1 MKDDLTGILELDKVL
16 RELARYC
23 VSEDVKAAAE
33 SLSPFCACT
42 DAGLNTNVNS
52 RGANSTY
59 AGSTNTGNDGNA
71 SGTNTRNAGSTT
83 APATA
88 AFRTNIS
95 DISLYDTSASQ
106 TPPPPAAT
114 SAQPATGR
122 ASYLRPVA
130 EVKRELAKVRAAGG
144 LSARFGD
151 PAFAALLSPVSATD
165 RARKGQTLTLPEL
178 RKIGRTASQVVYLN
192 NWYENARGEYEAE
205 PLSYLFEDCDASLK
219 RVAERLE
226 RCITADDELSDE
238 ASPGLTYIRGK
249 LKRARS
255 RIRVSLEKILK
266 DKSKFLQEQLI
277 TTRDGRYVIP
287 VRAEHKNEFGGFVH
301 DVSGS
306 GATLFIEPADTVE
319 QSNEIRLL
327 LCEEEEEVRRVLREL
342 SEMCGGVAREIIAGY
357 TASCELELCFAKS
370 AYGRAYSGVTAVM
383 TDDARLSLTAARH
396 PLLLLRL
403 GKDGVVPVDIGVGGT
418 VTACDELWAAHPNPA
433 GRGNADSV
441 PSAVTAVAAT
451 PPCGQGSAVCGTD
464 SGGTVAD
471 SVSEYGTD
479 SGTAVCD
486 TAGITTSLIITG
498 ANAGG
503 KTAALKT
510 AGLLTLMCYC
520 GLMLPADE
528 TSEVGTFT
536 RVFADI
542 GDNQSLEA
550 NLSTFSAH
558 MSNISQ
564 IAAQADNRS
573 LILLDELASGTDPAP
588 GGALAVSL
596 LEYFKSRGSRVIAT
610 SHYKEVKVYAV
621 RERDVA
627 IACSEF
633 DTATLAPTYRLIHGI
648 PGKSYTFDVA
658 RRYDI
663 PRGVLARAEEQ
674 LRSGDASFEDAIA
687 AVNAKQSELSG
698 EAAALATE
706 KKAQFELNVK
716 LKQRLDGIEREKDR
730 AVAQAKR
737 EADKMIANVTAE
749 AELLIREINEN
760 IATAADTS
768 GAFAKAAK
776 SSRNRVKS
784 RTGKMRDIINPVTA
798 GNAYADSTDEGG
810 TVPALHLQIGGE
822 VKLKGT
828 GVAAVVVTLPDK
840 SGNLTVQTGHVKVK
854 TNVKSLSESNRTE
867 TAANVS
873 VTRTAKSAVNSGNSG
888 SDSGRTRLAGTELD
902 VRGCTASE
910 CLYNV
915 EKFIDG
921 AVMDG
926 HRTVTIIHGKGG
938 GTLRKACENFL
949 RGYALV
955 ASCRAG
961 EYGEGD
967 TGVTVV
973 TLK

>member
-1 MKDDLTGILELDKVL
+1 MKDDLTNLTNLIEVLELDKVL
-16 RELARYC
+16 RELARHC

-33 SLSPFCACT
+33 SLSPFCA
-42 DAGLNTNVNS
+42 
-52 RGANSTY
+52 Y
-59 AGSTNTGNDGNA
+59 AGNA
-71 SGTNTRNAGSTT
+71 DN
-83 APATA
+83 PARDT
-88 AFRTNIS
+88 AFRTNLA
-95 DISLYDTSASQ
+95 DISLYDTSLTPSPPAPDPDPAEV
-106 TPPPPAAT
+106 TPP
-114 SAQPATGR
+114 GR
-122 ASYLRPVA
+122 TPYLRPTT
-130 EVKRELAKVRAAGG
+130 EVRRDIAKVRAAAE

-151 PAFAALLSPVSATD
+151 PAFTALPSPVGAVD
-165 RARKGQTLTLPEL
+165 RASKGQSLTLPEL
-178 RKIGRTASQVVYLN
+178 RKIGRTAAQVVYLN

-205 PLSYLFEDCDASLK
+205 PLAYLFEDCDVSLK
-219 RVAERLE
+219 RVAERLA
-226 RCITADDELSDE
+226 RCITAEDELADE
-238 ASPGLTYIRGK
+238 ASPQLTYIRGK
-249 LKRARS
+249 LKRARA
-255 RIRVSLEKILK
+255 RVRASLEKILK

-277 TTRDGRYVIP
+277 TTRDGRFVIP
-287 VRAEHKNEFGGFVH
+287 VRAEHKGEFGGFVH

-327 LCEEEEEVRRVLREL
+327 LCEEEEEARRICREL
-342 SEMCGGVAREIIAGY
+342 SEMCGDASREIIAGY

-370 AYGRAYSGVTAVM
+370 AYGRGYGGVAPVITEV
-383 TDDARLSLTAARH
+383 ARLSLVAARH

-403 GKDGVVPVDIGVGGT
+403 GKGGVVPVDIGVGG
-418 VTACDELWAAHPNPA
+418 D
-433 GRGNADSV
+433 
-441 PSAVTAVAAT
+441 
-451 PPCGQGSAVCGTD
+451 
-464 SGGTVAD
+464 
-471 SVSEYGTD
+471 
-479 SGTAVCD
+479 
-486 TAGITTSLIITG
+486 TTSFIITG

-558 MSNISQ
+558 MSNIAH
-564 IAAQADNRS
+564 IAANADERS

-596 LEYFKSRGSRVIAT
+596 LEYFKGRGSRVIAT
-610 SHYKEVKVYAV
+610 SHYREVKVYAV
-621 RERDVA
+621 REPDVA

-633 DTATLAPTYRLIHGI
+633 DTDTLAPTYRLINGI

-658 RRYDI
+658 RRYSI
-663 PRGVLARAEEQ
+663 PQGILARAEEQ
-674 LRSGDASFEDAIA
+674 LSGGDASFEDAIA
-687 AVNAKQSELSG
+687 AVNAKQSQLSN
-698 EAAALATE
+698 EVAALTAE

-716 LKQRLDGIEREKDR
+716 LKQRLDGIQREKEQE
-730 AVAQAKR
+730 VAKAKR
-737 EADKMIANVTAE
+737 EADKMIAAVTAE

-760 IATAADTS
+760 ITAAADTS

-776 SSRNRVKS
+776 SSRNRVKT
-784 RTGKMRDIINPVTA
+784 RTGKMRDIINPVTV
-798 GNAYADSTDEGG
+798 NDADTDNSGD
-810 TVPALHLQIGGE
+810 PALTLQIGDE
-822 VKLKGT
+822 VKLRGT

-840 SGNLTVQTGHVKVK
+840 GGNLTVQTGHVKIK
-854 TNVKSLSESNRTE
+854 TNLKSLSESNKTE
-867 TAANVS
+867 VTAKVS
-873 VTRTAKSAVNSGNSG
+873 VTRASVPNHTGNDNGG
-888 SDSGRTRLAGTELD
+888 STNRTRLAGTELD

-910 CLYNV
+910 CIYNV

-926 HRTVTIIHGKGG
+926 HNTVTIIHGKGG
-938 GTLRKACENFL
+938 GTLRKACESFL
-949 RGYALV
+949 KQYTLV
-955 ASCRAG
+955 KSYRAG